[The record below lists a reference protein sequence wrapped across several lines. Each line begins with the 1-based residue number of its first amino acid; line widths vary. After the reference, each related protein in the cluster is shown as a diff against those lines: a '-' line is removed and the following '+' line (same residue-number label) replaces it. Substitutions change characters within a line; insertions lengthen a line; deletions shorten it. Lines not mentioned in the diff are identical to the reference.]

1 MRKMLKK
8 AQRGFTLI
16 ELMIVV
22 AIIGI
27 LAAVAI
33 PMFLDSMKKAKKS
46 EALVQLNKLAGTS
59 KEKWN
64 SEASMP
70 YTAGPVA
77 INNAQTPGAGNI
89 CCTQNHLGKKK
100 CDGTTPAGQA
110 VWAVPGWQAL
120 DFQMD
125 EDHFF
130 SYGYTDTIAGVQ
142 GFTATAR
149 GDLDC
154 DTTTIDYTAVGVTQ
168 NGNISIQYNEPP
180 PNTD

>member
-46 EALVQLNKLAGTS
+46 EAPVQLKKLQDKA
-59 KEKWN
+59 KEEYTTN
-64 SEASMP
+64 SNWP
-70 YTAGPVA
+70 LVT
-77 INNAQTPGAGNI
+77 GAGISQALTPTAN
-89 CCTQNHLGKKK
+89 CCTQ
-100 CDGTTPAGQA
+100 
-110 VWAVPGWQAL
+110 
-120 DFQMD
+120 DFQGKRRCQVQATDWDVASWRAMDFSMD
-125 EDHFF
+125 EPFYF
-130 SYGYTDTIAGVQ
+130 QYSFTTTTGAGAV
-142 GFTATAR
+142 FHATAR

-154 DTTTIDYTAVGVTQ
+154 DNTTIDYTVDGTVGTTGKPQFVTT
-168 NGNISIQYNEPP
+168 EPA